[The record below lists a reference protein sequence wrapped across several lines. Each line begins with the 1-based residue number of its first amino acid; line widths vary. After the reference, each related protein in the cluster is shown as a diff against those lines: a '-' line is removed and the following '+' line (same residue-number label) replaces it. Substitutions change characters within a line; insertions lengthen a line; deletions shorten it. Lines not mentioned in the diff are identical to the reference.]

1 LMKSHEQEALIKLKE
16 QLSEVVNLVDYRVFG
31 SKARGEESPGADI
44 DVMIEV
50 EEYTPEIE
58 ALIDDLVFD
67 INLSYNCLISVV
79 IFGKKELEEG
89 PLRASPIYR
98 SIIEEGISI

>member
-1 LMKSHEQEALIKLKE
+1 MKSHEQEAVLKLKK

>member
-1 LMKSHEQEALIKLKE
+1 MKSHEQEALLKLKE
-16 QLSEVVNLVDYRVFG
+16 HLSEVVNLVDYRVFG

>member
-1 LMKSHEQEALIKLKE
+1 MKSHEQEALIKLKE

>member
-1 LMKSHEQEALIKLKE
+1 MKRHEQEALLKLKE
-16 QLSEVVNLVDYRVFG
+16 HLSKVVNLVDYRVFG

-98 SIIEEGISI
+98 AIIEEGISI